1 MAAKRPKREAEEITV
16 GSQVSIRSKVH
27 YVAPGDVITTD
38 IGFMRYL
45 TSSQND
51 NYNVIIVSFQ
61 GTWNLFI

>member
-1 MAAKRPKREAEEITV
+1 MAAKRPKREAEEIT
-16 GSQVSIRSKVH
+16 QVSIRSKVH

-38 IGFMRYL
+38 VGFMRYL

-51 NYNVIIVSFQ
+51 NYNVSFQ